1 MWIDYIGLSIVF
13 LLLELLYFV
22 IATKQNIVDKP
33 NNRSSHQYITIRG
46 GGIIFPIASVIFL
59 PFSSLNELLLIG
71 SLLLISVLSFVDDIK
86 SVDSKI
92 RLVIQSI
99 AVIGLLYSFIGVLSV
114 GWLLVFFVIIT
125 GVINAYNFM
134 DGINGVTALYSIVT
148 IASLFWI
155 SEQVQFLQNSLFFL
169 SILAALTI
177 FSFFNLRKRA
187 KCFAGDVGSVS
198 LAFIICFL
206 VVSLIISTS
215 FPYWILLLSV
225 YGIDTVFTIFCRILR
240 KEPLMKAHRSHF
252 YQYLT
257 NEAGWDHWIVSLLYA
272 GVQAIVDILLI
283 YAYLSQLY
291 LLPIVALFVILII
304 YVIFRLRFEGKRRL
318 FATYNC

>member
-22 IATKQNIVDKP
+22 IATKRNIVDKP

-206 VVSLIISTS
+206 VLSLIE
-215 FPYWILLLSV
+215 W
-225 YGIDTVFTIFCRILR
+225 
-240 KEPLMKAHRSHF
+240 
-252 YQYLT
+252 
-257 NEAGWDHWIVSLLYA
+257 
-272 GVQAIVDILLI
+272 
-283 YAYLSQLY
+283 
-291 LLPIVALFVILII
+291 
-304 YVIFRLRFEGKRRL
+304 
-318 FATYNC
+318 